1 MDIKIIPKKLKGRLD
16 ALPSKSHAH
25 RVLIAQKLARM
36 QSAAGTAAANAGSS
50 PCQVNM
56 NDGHHCHAAD
66 CVHTEAA
73 SADNAHGSEIP
84 TFSKDIEATKSCLA
98 QLDCASPRLNC
109 IESGSTM
116 RFMLPVVMALRDE
129 AVFIGTGKLPSR
141 PISPLKEEMERNG
154 CTFSPGTGISANSR
168 SCCETD
174 MHTVPGSS
182 GTPAADTA
190 DIPDGF
196 SEICTIRG
204 RLQPGTY
211 RLAGNVSSQFITGLL
226 FALPLLDGDSTLELT
241 TSLES
246 AGYVDLTLD
255 VLRDFGI
262 MIDERRS
269 PEGFNIYVI
278 NGSQRYTEPAAVT
291 VQGDWSNA
299 AFWLACG
306 ALGGDVTLDGVDLTS
321 SQRDKEFADILMQ
334 MGAHLEVST
343 GGASAD
349 HEVSKT
355 PDTVLCSASPA
366 ATGYTSAAGTSAAGG
381 HSSIRCSGDRLC
393 AVDIDA
399 AQIPDLVPVLATV
412 MALADGASEI
422 THAERLRI
430 KESDR
435 IFTVHDFLSKLG
447 ADITDEGSGLS
458 VRGKRTLPGG
468 EVCGHNDH
476 RIVMAAAVA
485 SCGCTGPVIIRGA
498 EAVNKSYPD
507 FFRDFAALG
516 GEVYEL

>member
-1 MDIKIIPKKLKGRLD
+1 MDIKIIPRKLKGRLD

-36 QSAAGTAAANAGSS
+36 QNGEAAN
-50 PCQVNM
+50 
-56 NDGHHCHAAD
+56 
-66 CVHTEAA
+66 
-73 SADNAHGSEIP
+73 ADNAHGSEIP
-84 TFSKDIEATKSCLA
+84 TFSKDIEATKNCLA
-98 QLDCASPRLNC
+98 QLDSGSPRLNC

-116 RFMLPVVMALRDE
+116 RFMLPVAMALRDE

-141 PISPLKEEMERNG
+141 PISPLREEMERNG
-154 CTFSPGTGISANSR
+154 CTFST
-168 SCCETD
+168 
-174 MHTVPGSS
+174 
-182 GTPAADTA
+182 GTPAADA
-190 DIPDGF
+190 DGIPNGF

-241 TSLES
+241 TALES

-262 MIDERRS
+262 MIDEKRS
-269 PEGFNIYVI
+269 PEGFNTYVI
-278 NGSQRYTEPAAVT
+278 NGNQRYTEPADVT

-306 ALGGDVTLDGVDLTS
+306 ALGGDVTLDGVDMTS

-334 MGAHLEVST
+334 MGAHLEVSSC
-343 GGASAD
+343 G
-349 HEVSKT
+349 
-355 PDTVLCSASPA
+355 
-366 ATGYTSAAGTSAAGG
+366 TSAAGTAATGG
-381 HSSIRCSGDRLC
+381 LSSIRCTGSRLS
-393 AVDIDA
+393 ATDIDV

-458 VRGKRTLPGG
+458 VRGKRTLSGG

-516 GEVYEL
+516 GEVCEL

>member
-1 MDIKIIPKKLKGRLD
+1 MDIKIIPRKLKGRLD

-36 QSAAGTAAANAGSS
+36 QNGEAAN
-50 PCQVNM
+50 
-56 NDGHHCHAAD
+56 
-66 CVHTEAA
+66 
-73 SADNAHGSEIP
+73 ADNAHGSGIP
-84 TFSKDIEATKSCLA
+84 TFSKDIEATKNCLA
-98 QLDCASPRLNC
+98 QLDSGSPRLNC

-116 RFMLPVVMALRDE
+116 RFMLPVAMALRDE

-141 PISPLKEEMERNG
+141 PISPLREEMERNG
-154 CTFSPGTGISANSR
+154 CTVSP
-168 SCCETD
+168 
-174 MHTVPGSS
+174 
-182 GTPAADTA
+182 GTPAADAA

-241 TSLES
+241 TALES

-262 MIDERRS
+262 MIDEKRS
-269 PEGFNIYVI
+269 PEGFNTYVI
-278 NGSQRYTEPAAVT
+278 NGNQRYTEPADVT

-306 ALGGDVTLDGVDLTS
+306 ALGGDVTLDGVDMTS

-334 MGAHLEVST
+334 MGAHLEVSSCGTSMDSTSAT
-343 GGASAD
+343 GG
-349 HEVSKT
+349 
-355 PDTVLCSASPA
+355 L
-366 ATGYTSAAGTSAAGG
+366 
-381 HSSIRCSGDRLC
+381 SSIRCTGNGLS
-393 AVDIDA
+393 AADIDV

-458 VRGKRTLPGG
+458 VRGKRTLSGG

-516 GEVYEL
+516 GEVCEL

>member
-1 MDIKIIPKKLKGRLD
+1 MDIKIIPRKLKGRLD

-36 QSAAGTAAANAGSS
+36 QSAADAEALNADGS
-50 PCQVNM
+50 P
-56 NDGHHCHAAD
+56 
-66 CVHTEAA
+66 
-73 SADNAHGSEIP
+73 GSEIP
-84 TFSKDIEATKSCLA
+84 TFSKDIEATKNCLA
-98 QLDCASPRLNC
+98 QLDSGSPRLNC

-116 RFMLPVVMALRDE
+116 RFMLPVAMALRDE

-141 PISPLKEEMERNG
+141 PISPLREEMERNG
-154 CTFSPGTGISANSR
+154 CTFSPGT
-168 SCCETD
+168 
-174 MHTVPGSS
+174 
-182 GTPAADTA
+182 PAADAT

-241 TSLES
+241 TALES

-262 MIDERRS
+262 MIDEKRS
-269 PEGFNIYVI
+269 PEGFNTYVI
-278 NGSQRYTEPAAVT
+278 NGSQRYTEPADVT

-306 ALGGDVTLDGVDLTS
+306 ALGGDVTLDGVDMTS

-334 MGAHLEVST
+334 MGAHLEVSSCGTSMDSTSAT
-343 GGASAD
+343 GG
-349 HEVSKT
+349 
-355 PDTVLCSASPA
+355 L
-366 ATGYTSAAGTSAAGG
+366 
-381 HSSIRCSGDRLC
+381 SSIRCTGNGLG
-393 AVDIDA
+393 AADIDV

-412 MALADGASEI
+412 MALADGTSEI

-458 VRGKRTLPGG
+458 VRGKRTLSGG

-516 GEVYEL
+516 GEVCEL

>member
-1 MDIKIIPKKLKGRLD
+1 MDIKIIPRKLKGRLD

-36 QSAAGTAAANAGSS
+36 QNGEAAN
-50 PCQVNM
+50 
-56 NDGHHCHAAD
+56 
-66 CVHTEAA
+66 
-73 SADNAHGSEIP
+73 ADNAHGSEIP
-84 TFSKDIEATKSCLA
+84 TFSKDIEATKNCLA
-98 QLDCASPRLNC
+98 QLDSGSPRLNC

-116 RFMLPVVMALRDE
+116 RFMLPVAMALRDE

-141 PISPLKEEMERNG
+141 PISPLREEMERNG
-154 CTFSPGTGISANSR
+154 CTFST
-168 SCCETD
+168 
-174 MHTVPGSS
+174 
-182 GTPAADTA
+182 GTPAADA
-190 DIPDGF
+190 DGIPNGF

-204 RLQPGTY
+204 RLQPGAY

-241 TSLES
+241 TALES

-262 MIDERRS
+262 MIDEKRS
-269 PEGFNIYVI
+269 PEGFNTYVI
-278 NGSQRYTEPAAVT
+278 NGNQRYTEPADVT

-306 ALGGDVTLDGVDLTS
+306 ALGGDVTLDGVDMTS

-334 MGAHLEVST
+334 MGAHLEVSSCGTSMDSTSAT
-343 GGASAD
+343 GG
-349 HEVSKT
+349 
-355 PDTVLCSASPA
+355 L
-366 ATGYTSAAGTSAAGG
+366 
-381 HSSIRCSGDRLC
+381 SSIRCTGNGLS
-393 AVDIDA
+393 AADIDV

-458 VRGKRTLPGG
+458 VRGKRTLSGG

-516 GEVYEL
+516 GEVCEL

>member
-1 MDIKIIPKKLKGRLD
+1 MDIKIIPRKLKGRLD

-36 QSAAGTAAANAGSS
+36 QNGEAAN
-50 PCQVNM
+50 
-56 NDGHHCHAAD
+56 
-66 CVHTEAA
+66 
-73 SADNAHGSEIP
+73 ADNAHGSEIP
-84 TFSKDIEATKSCLA
+84 TFSKDIEATKNCLA
-98 QLDCASPRLNC
+98 QLDSGSPRLNC

-116 RFMLPVVMALRDE
+116 RFMLPVAMALRDE

-141 PISPLKEEMERNG
+141 PISPLREEMERNG
-154 CTFSPGTGISANSR
+154 CTFST
-168 SCCETD
+168 
-174 MHTVPGSS
+174 
-182 GTPAADTA
+182 GTPAADA
-190 DIPDGF
+190 DGIPNGF

-204 RLQPGTY
+204 RLQPGAY

-241 TSLES
+241 TALES

-262 MIDERRS
+262 MIDEKRS
-269 PEGFNIYVI
+269 PEGFNTYVI
-278 NGSQRYTEPAAVT
+278 NGNQRYTEPADVT

-306 ALGGDVTLDGVDLTS
+306 ALGGDVTLDGVDMTS

-334 MGAHLEVST
+334 MGAHLEVSSCGTSMDSTSAT
-343 GGASAD
+343 GG
-349 HEVSKT
+349 
-355 PDTVLCSASPA
+355 L
-366 ATGYTSAAGTSAAGG
+366 
-381 HSSIRCSGDRLC
+381 SSIRCTGNGLS
-393 AVDIDA
+393 AADIDV

-458 VRGKRTLPGG
+458 VRGKRTLSGG

-485 SCGCTGPVIIRGA
+485 SCGCTGPIIIRGA

-516 GEVYEL
+516 GEVCEL

>member
-1 MDIKIIPKKLKGRLD
+1 MDIKIIPRKLKGRLD

-36 QSAAGTAAANAGSS
+36 QSAADAEALNADGS
-50 PCQVNM
+50 P
-56 NDGHHCHAAD
+56 
-66 CVHTEAA
+66 
-73 SADNAHGSEIP
+73 GSEIP
-84 TFSKDIEATKSCLA
+84 TFSKDIEATKNCLA
-98 QLDCASPRLNC
+98 QLDSGSPRLNC

-116 RFMLPVVMALRDE
+116 RFMLPVAMALRDE
-129 AVFIGTGKLPSR
+129 AVFIGAGKLPSR
-141 PISPLKEEMERNG
+141 PISPLREEMERNG
-154 CTFSPGTGISANSR
+154 CTFST
-168 SCCETD
+168 
-174 MHTVPGSS
+174 
-182 GTPAADTA
+182 GTPAADA
-190 DIPDGF
+190 GGIPNGF

-204 RLQPGTY
+204 RLQPGAY

-241 TSLES
+241 TALES

-262 MIDERRS
+262 MIDEKRS

-278 NGSQRYTEPAAVT
+278 NGSQRYTEPADIA

-306 ALGGDVTLDGVDLTS
+306 ALGGDVTLDGVDMTS
-321 SQRDKEFADILMQ
+321 SQRDKEFTDILMH
-334 MGAHLEVST
+334 MGAHLEVSSCGTSMDSTSAT
-343 GGASAD
+343 GG
-349 HEVSKT
+349 
-355 PDTVLCSASPA
+355 L
-366 ATGYTSAAGTSAAGG
+366 
-381 HSSIRCSGDRLC
+381 SSIRCTGNGLS
-393 AVDIDA
+393 AADIDV

-412 MALADGASEI
+412 MALADGTSEI

-458 VRGKRTLPGG
+458 VRGKRTLSGG

-516 GEVYEL
+516 GEVCEL

>member
-1 MDIKIIPKKLKGRLD
+1 MDIKIIPRKLKGRLD

-36 QSAAGTAAANAGSS
+36 QSAADAEALNADGS
-50 PCQVNM
+50 P
-56 NDGHHCHAAD
+56 
-66 CVHTEAA
+66 
-73 SADNAHGSEIP
+73 GSEIP
-84 TFSKDIEATKSCLA
+84 TFSKDIEATKNCLA
-98 QLDCASPRLNC
+98 QLDSGSPRLNC

-116 RFMLPVVMALRDE
+116 RFMLPVAMALRDE

-154 CTFSPGTGISANSR
+154 CTFSPGT
-168 SCCETD
+168 
-174 MHTVPGSS
+174 
-182 GTPAADTA
+182 PAADAA
-190 DIPDGF
+190 DIPNGF

-241 TSLES
+241 TALES

-278 NGSQRYTEPAAVT
+278 NGSQRYTEPADVT

-306 ALGGDVTLDGVDLTS
+306 ALGGDVTLDGVDMTS

-334 MGAHLEVST
+334 MGAHLEVSSCGTSMDSTSAT
-343 GGASAD
+343 GG
-349 HEVSKT
+349 
-355 PDTVLCSASPA
+355 L
-366 ATGYTSAAGTSAAGG
+366 
-381 HSSIRCSGDRLC
+381 SSIRCTGNGLS
-393 AVDIDA
+393 AADIDV

-412 MALADGASEI
+412 MALADGTSEI

-458 VRGKRTLPGG
+458 VRGKRTLSGG
-468 EVCGHNDH
+468 EVYGHNDH

-516 GEVYEL
+516 GEVCEL

>member
-1 MDIKIIPKKLKGRLD
+1 MDIKIIPRKLKGRLD

-36 QSAAGTAAANAGSS
+36 QSAADAEALNADGS
-50 PCQVNM
+50 P
-56 NDGHHCHAAD
+56 
-66 CVHTEAA
+66 
-73 SADNAHGSEIP
+73 GSEIP
-84 TFSKDIEATKSCLA
+84 TFSKDIEATKNCLA
-98 QLDCASPRLNC
+98 QLDSGSPRLNC

-116 RFMLPVVMALRDE
+116 RFMLPVAMALRDE
-129 AVFIGTGKLPSR
+129 AVFIGAGKLPSR
-141 PISPLKEEMERNG
+141 PISPLREEMERNG
-154 CTFSPGTGISANSR
+154 CTFSPGT
-168 SCCETD
+168 
-174 MHTVPGSS
+174 
-182 GTPAADTA
+182 PAADAA

-241 TSLES
+241 TALES

-262 MIDERRS
+262 MIDEKRS

-278 NGSQRYTEPAAVT
+278 NGSQRYTEPADVT

-306 ALGGDVTLDGVDLTS
+306 ALGGDVTLDGVDMTS

-334 MGAHLEVST
+334 MGAHLEVSSCGTSMDSTSAT
-343 GGASAD
+343 GG
-349 HEVSKT
+349 
-355 PDTVLCSASPA
+355 L
-366 ATGYTSAAGTSAAGG
+366 
-381 HSSIRCSGDRLC
+381 SSIRCTGNGLS
-393 AVDIDA
+393 AADIDV

-458 VRGKRTLPGG
+458 VRGKRTLSGG

-516 GEVYEL
+516 GEVCEL

>member
-36 QSAAGTAAANAGSS
+36 QNGEAAN
-50 PCQVNM
+50 
-56 NDGHHCHAAD
+56 
-66 CVHTEAA
+66 
-73 SADNAHGSEIP
+73 ADNAHGSEIP
-84 TFSKDIEATKSCLA
+84 TFSKDIEATKNCLA
-98 QLDCASPRLNC
+98 QLDSGSPRLNC

-116 RFMLPVVMALRDE
+116 RFMLPVAMALRDE
-129 AVFIGTGKLPSR
+129 AVFIGAGKLPSR
-141 PISPLKEEMERNG
+141 PISPLREEMERNG
-154 CTFSPGTGISANSR
+154 CTFST
-168 SCCETD
+168 
-174 MHTVPGSS
+174 
-182 GTPAADTA
+182 GTPAADA
-190 DIPDGF
+190 DGIPNGF

-204 RLQPGTY
+204 RLQPGAY

-241 TSLES
+241 TALES

-262 MIDERRS
+262 MIDEKRS
-269 PEGFNIYVI
+269 PEGFNTYVI
-278 NGSQRYTEPAAVT
+278 NGSQRYTEPADVT

-306 ALGGDVTLDGVDLTS
+306 ALGGDVTLDGVDMTS

-334 MGAHLEVST
+334 MGAHLEVSSCGT
-343 GGASAD
+343 SMD
-349 HEVSKT
+349 ST
-355 PDTVLCSASPA
+355 S
-366 ATGYTSAAGTSAAGG
+366 ATGVL
-381 HSSIRCSGDRLC
+381 SSIRCTGNGLSS
-393 AVDIDA
+393 ADIDV

-458 VRGKRTLPGG
+458 VRGKRTLSGG

-516 GEVYEL
+516 GEVCEL

>member
-1 MDIKIIPKKLKGRLD
+1 MDIKIIPRKLKGRLD

-36 QSAAGTAAANAGSS
+36 QNGEAAN
-50 PCQVNM
+50 
-56 NDGHHCHAAD
+56 
-66 CVHTEAA
+66 
-73 SADNAHGSEIP
+73 ADNAHGSEIP
-84 TFSKDIEATKSCLA
+84 TFSKDIEATKNCLA
-98 QLDCASPRLNC
+98 QLDSGSPRLNC

-116 RFMLPVVMALRDE
+116 RFMLPVAMALRDE

-141 PISPLKEEMERNG
+141 PISPLREEMERNG
-154 CTFSPGTGISANSR
+154 CTFSPGT
-168 SCCETD
+168 
-174 MHTVPGSS
+174 
-182 GTPAADTA
+182 PAADAA

-241 TSLES
+241 TALES

-262 MIDERRS
+262 MIDEKRS
-269 PEGFNIYVI
+269 PEGFNTYVI
-278 NGSQRYTEPAAVT
+278 NGNQRYTEPADVT

-306 ALGGDVTLDGVDLTS
+306 ALGGDVTLDGVDMTS
-321 SQRDKEFADILMQ
+321 SHRDKEFADILMQ
-334 MGAHLEVST
+334 MGAHLEVSSCGTSMDSTSAT
-343 GGASAD
+343 GG
-349 HEVSKT
+349 
-355 PDTVLCSASPA
+355 L
-366 ATGYTSAAGTSAAGG
+366 
-381 HSSIRCSGDRLC
+381 SSIRCTGNGLS
-393 AVDIDA
+393 AADIDV

-458 VRGKRTLPGG
+458 VRGKRTLSGG

-516 GEVYEL
+516 GEVCEL

>member
-1 MDIKIIPKKLKGRLD
+1 MDIKIIPRKLKGRLD

-36 QSAAGTAAANAGSS
+36 QNGEAAN
-50 PCQVNM
+50 
-56 NDGHHCHAAD
+56 
-66 CVHTEAA
+66 
-73 SADNAHGSEIP
+73 ADNAHGSEIP
-84 TFSKDIEATKSCLA
+84 TFSKDIEATKNCLA
-98 QLDCASPRLNC
+98 QLDSGSPRLNC

-116 RFMLPVVMALRDE
+116 RFMLPVAMALRDE

-141 PISPLKEEMERNG
+141 PISPLREEMERNG
-154 CTFSPGTGISANSR
+154 CTFST
-168 SCCETD
+168 
-174 MHTVPGSS
+174 
-182 GTPAADTA
+182 GTPAADA
-190 DIPDGF
+190 DDIPNGF

-204 RLQPGTY
+204 RLQPGAY

-241 TSLES
+241 TALES

-262 MIDERRS
+262 MIDEKRS
-269 PEGFNIYVI
+269 PEGFNTYVI
-278 NGSQRYTEPAAVT
+278 NGNQRYTEPADVT

-306 ALGGDVTLDGVDLTS
+306 ALGGDVTLDGVDMTS

-334 MGAHLEVST
+334 MGAHLEVSSCGTSMDSTSAT
-343 GGASAD
+343 GG
-349 HEVSKT
+349 
-355 PDTVLCSASPA
+355 L
-366 ATGYTSAAGTSAAGG
+366 
-381 HSSIRCSGDRLC
+381 SSIRCTGNGLS
-393 AVDIDA
+393 AADIDV

-458 VRGKRTLPGG
+458 VRGKRTLSGG

-485 SCGCTGPVIIRGA
+485 SCGCTGPVIIRGT

-516 GEVYEL
+516 GEVCEL

>member
-1 MDIKIIPKKLKGRLD
+1 MDIKIIPRKLKGRLD

-36 QSAAGTAAANAGSS
+36 QNGEAAN
-50 PCQVNM
+50 
-56 NDGHHCHAAD
+56 
-66 CVHTEAA
+66 
-73 SADNAHGSEIP
+73 ADNAHGSEIP
-84 TFSKDIEATKSCLA
+84 TFSKDIEATKNCLA
-98 QLDCASPRLNC
+98 QLDSGSPRLNC

-116 RFMLPVVMALRDE
+116 RFMLPVAMALRDE
-129 AVFIGTGKLPSR
+129 AVFIGAGKLPSR
-141 PISPLKEEMERNG
+141 PISPLREEMERNG
-154 CTFSPGTGISANSR
+154 CTFST
-168 SCCETD
+168 
-174 MHTVPGSS
+174 
-182 GTPAADTA
+182 GTPAADA
-190 DIPDGF
+190 DGIPNGF

-204 RLQPGTY
+204 RLQPGAY

-241 TSLES
+241 TALES

-262 MIDERRS
+262 MIDEKRS
-269 PEGFNIYVI
+269 PEGFNTYVI
-278 NGSQRYTEPAAVT
+278 NGSQRYTEPADVT

-306 ALGGDVTLDGVDLTS
+306 ALGGDVTLDGVDMTS

-334 MGAHLEVST
+334 MGAHLEVSSCGTSMDSTSAT
-343 GGASAD
+343 GG
-349 HEVSKT
+349 
-355 PDTVLCSASPA
+355 L
-366 ATGYTSAAGTSAAGG
+366 
-381 HSSIRCSGDRLC
+381 SSIRCTGNGLS
-393 AVDIDA
+393 AADIDV

-458 VRGKRTLPGG
+458 VRGKRTLSGG

-485 SCGCTGPVIIRGA
+485 SCGCTGPLIIRGA

-516 GEVYEL
+516 GEVCEL

>member
-1 MDIKIIPKKLKGRLD
+1 MDIKIIPRKLKGRLD

-36 QSAAGTAAANAGSS
+36 QNGEAAN
-50 PCQVNM
+50 
-56 NDGHHCHAAD
+56 
-66 CVHTEAA
+66 
-73 SADNAHGSEIP
+73 ADNAHGSGIP
-84 TFSKDIEATKSCLA
+84 TFSKDIEATKNCLA
-98 QLDCASPRLNC
+98 QLDSGSPRLNC

-116 RFMLPVVMALRDE
+116 RFMLPVAMALRDE

-141 PISPLKEEMERNG
+141 PISPLREEMERNG
-154 CTFSPGTGISANSR
+154 CTFSPGT
-168 SCCETD
+168 
-174 MHTVPGSS
+174 
-182 GTPAADTA
+182 PAADAA

-241 TSLES
+241 TALES

-262 MIDERRS
+262 MIDEKRS
-269 PEGFNIYVI
+269 PEGFNTYVI
-278 NGSQRYTEPAAVT
+278 NGNQRYTEPADVT

-306 ALGGDVTLDGVDLTS
+306 ALGGDVTLDGVDMTS

-334 MGAHLEVST
+334 MGAHLEVSSCGTSMDSTSAT
-343 GGASAD
+343 GG
-349 HEVSKT
+349 
-355 PDTVLCSASPA
+355 L
-366 ATGYTSAAGTSAAGG
+366 
-381 HSSIRCSGDRLC
+381 SSIRCTGNGLS
-393 AVDIDA
+393 AADIDV

-458 VRGKRTLPGG
+458 VIGKRTLSGG

-516 GEVYEL
+516 GEVCEL

>member
-1 MDIKIIPKKLKGRLD
+1 MDIKIIPRKLKGRLD

-36 QSAAGTAAANAGSS
+36 QNGEAAN
-50 PCQVNM
+50 
-56 NDGHHCHAAD
+56 
-66 CVHTEAA
+66 
-73 SADNAHGSEIP
+73 ADNAHGSEIP
-84 TFSKDIEATKSCLA
+84 TFSKDIEATKNCLA
-98 QLDCASPRLNC
+98 QLDSGSPRLNC

-116 RFMLPVVMALRDE
+116 RFMLPVAMALRDE
-129 AVFIGTGKLPSR
+129 AIFIGAGKLPSR
-141 PISPLKEEMERNG
+141 PISPLREEMERNG
-154 CTFSPGTGISANSR
+154 CTFST
-168 SCCETD
+168 
-174 MHTVPGSS
+174 
-182 GTPAADTA
+182 GTPAADA
-190 DIPDGF
+190 DGIPNGF

-241 TSLES
+241 TALES

-262 MIDERRS
+262 MIDEKRS
-269 PEGFNIYVI
+269 PEGFNTYVI
-278 NGSQRYTEPAAVT
+278 NGNQRYTEPADVT

-306 ALGGDVTLDGVDLTS
+306 ALGGDVTLDGVDMTS

-334 MGAHLEVST
+334 MGAHLEVSSCGTSMDSTSAT
-343 GGASAD
+343 GG
-349 HEVSKT
+349 
-355 PDTVLCSASPA
+355 L
-366 ATGYTSAAGTSAAGG
+366 
-381 HSSIRCSGDRLC
+381 SSIRCTGNGLS
-393 AVDIDA
+393 AADIDV

-458 VRGKRTLPGG
+458 VRGKRTLSGG

-516 GEVYEL
+516 GEVCEL

>member
-36 QSAAGTAAANAGSS
+36 QNGEAAN
-50 PCQVNM
+50 
-56 NDGHHCHAAD
+56 
-66 CVHTEAA
+66 
-73 SADNAHGSEIP
+73 ADNAHGSEIP
-84 TFSKDIEATKSCLA
+84 TFSKDIEATKNCLA
-98 QLDCASPRLNC
+98 QLDSGSPRLNC

-116 RFMLPVVMALRDE
+116 RFMLPVAMALRDE
-129 AVFIGTGKLPSR
+129 AVFIGAGKLPSR
-141 PISPLKEEMERNG
+141 PISPLREEMERNG
-154 CTFSPGTGISANSR
+154 CTFST
-168 SCCETD
+168 
-174 MHTVPGSS
+174 
-182 GTPAADTA
+182 GTPAADA
-190 DIPDGF
+190 DGIPNGF

-204 RLQPGTY
+204 RLQPGAY

-241 TSLES
+241 TALES

-262 MIDERRS
+262 MIDEKRS
-269 PEGFNIYVI
+269 PEGFNTYVI
-278 NGSQRYTEPAAVT
+278 NGNQRYTEPADVT

-306 ALGGDVTLDGVDLTS
+306 ALSGDVTLDGVDMTS

-334 MGAHLEVST
+334 MGAHLEVSSCGTSMDSTSAT
-343 GGASAD
+343 GG
-349 HEVSKT
+349 
-355 PDTVLCSASPA
+355 L
-366 ATGYTSAAGTSAAGG
+366 
-381 HSSIRCSGDRLC
+381 SSIRCTGNGLS
-393 AVDIDA
+393 AADIDV

-458 VRGKRTLPGG
+458 VRGKRTLSGG

-516 GEVYEL
+516 GEVCEL

>member
-36 QSAAGTAAANAGSS
+36 QNGEAAN
-50 PCQVNM
+50 
-56 NDGHHCHAAD
+56 
-66 CVHTEAA
+66 
-73 SADNAHGSEIP
+73 ADNAHGSEIP
-84 TFSKDIEATKSCLA
+84 TFSKDIEATKNCLA
-98 QLDCASPRLNC
+98 QLDSGSPRLNC

-116 RFMLPVVMALRDE
+116 RFMLPVAMALRDE

-141 PISPLKEEMERNG
+141 PISPLREEMERNG
-154 CTFSPGTGISANSR
+154 CTFSPR
-168 SCCETD
+168 
-174 MHTVPGSS
+174 
-182 GTPAADTA
+182 TPAADTA

-241 TSLES
+241 TALES

-262 MIDERRS
+262 MIDEKRS
-269 PEGFNIYVI
+269 PEGFNTYVI
-278 NGSQRYTEPAAVT
+278 NGNQRYTEPADVT

-306 ALGGDVTLDGVDLTS
+306 ALGGDVTLDGVDMTS

-334 MGAHLEVST
+334 MGAHLEVSSCGTSMDSTSAT
-343 GGASAD
+343 GG
-349 HEVSKT
+349 
-355 PDTVLCSASPA
+355 L
-366 ATGYTSAAGTSAAGG
+366 
-381 HSSIRCSGDRLC
+381 SSIRCTGNGLS
-393 AVDIDA
+393 AADIDV

-458 VRGKRTLPGG
+458 VRGKRTLSGG
-468 EVCGHNDH
+468 EVYGHNDH

-516 GEVYEL
+516 GEVCEL

>member
-1 MDIKIIPKKLKGRLD
+1 MDIKIIPRKLKGRLD

-25 RVLIAQKLARM
+25 RVLIAQKLARL
-36 QSAAGTAAANAGSS
+36 QSTAGAEAANACGS
-50 PCQVNM
+50 PGQIGTNG
-56 NDGHHCHAAD
+56 GHPD
-66 CVHTEAA
+66 HTT
-73 SADNAHGSEIP
+73 SSEIP
-84 TFSKDIEATKSCLA
+84 TFSKDIEATKNCLA
-98 QLDCASPRLNC
+98 QLDSELPILNC

-116 RFMLPVVMALRDE
+116 RFMLPVAMALRDE

-154 CTFSPGTGISANSR
+154 CTFSTGTQ
-168 SCCETD
+168 
-174 MHTVPGSS
+174 
-182 GTPAADTA
+182 AAATA
-190 DIPDGF
+190 TAGIPDGF

-211 RLAGNVSSQFITGLL
+211 RLAGNISSQFITGLL

-241 TSLES
+241 TALES

-262 MIDERRS
+262 IIDERRS
-269 PEGFNIYVI
+269 PKGFNIYAI
-278 NGSQRYTEPAAVT
+278 HGNQRYTEPAKVT

-306 ALGGDVTLDGVDLTS
+306 ALGGDVTLDGVDMAS

-334 MGAHLEVST
+334 MGAHLEVSSCGMAT
-343 GGASAD
+343 D
-349 HEVSKT
+349 HGDFGT
-355 PDTVLCSASPA
+355 PSTVICSGSPA
-366 ATGYTSAAGTSAAGG
+366 ASDGMSTSGG
-381 HSSIRCSGDRLC
+381 LSSIRCTGDGLI
-393 AVDIDA
+393 AADIDV

-458 VRGKRTLPGG
+458 VIGKRTLSGG
-468 EVCGHNDH
+468 EVYGHNDH

-485 SCGCTGPVIIRGA
+485 SCGCAGPVIIRGA

-516 GEVYEL
+516 GEVHEL

>member
-1 MDIKIIPKKLKGRLD
+1 MDIKIIPRKLKGRLD

-36 QSAAGTAAANAGSS
+36 QNGEAAN
-50 PCQVNM
+50 
-56 NDGHHCHAAD
+56 
-66 CVHTEAA
+66 
-73 SADNAHGSEIP
+73 ADNAHGSEIP
-84 TFSKDIEATKSCLA
+84 TFSKDIEATKNCLA
-98 QLDCASPRLNC
+98 QLDSGSPRLNC

-116 RFMLPVVMALRDE
+116 RFMLPVAMALRDE

-141 PISPLKEEMERNG
+141 PISPLREEMERNG
-154 CTFSPGTGISANSR
+154 CTFST
-168 SCCETD
+168 
-174 MHTVPGSS
+174 
-182 GTPAADTA
+182 GTPAADA
-190 DIPDGF
+190 DGIPNGF

-241 TSLES
+241 TALES

-278 NGSQRYTEPAAVT
+278 NGSQRYTEPADIA

-306 ALGGDVTLDGVDLTS
+306 ALGGDVTLDGVDMTS

-334 MGAHLEVST
+334 MGAHLEVSSCGTSMDSTSAT
-343 GGASAD
+343 GG
-349 HEVSKT
+349 
-355 PDTVLCSASPA
+355 L
-366 ATGYTSAAGTSAAGG
+366 
-381 HSSIRCSGDRLC
+381 SSIRCTGNGLS
-393 AVDIDA
+393 AADIDV

-412 MALADGASEI
+412 MALADGTSEI

-458 VRGKRTLPGG
+458 VRGKRTLSGG

-516 GEVYEL
+516 GEVCEL

>member
-1 MDIKIIPKKLKGRLD
+1 MDIKIIPRKLKGRLD

-36 QSAAGTAAANAGSS
+36 QNGEA
-50 PCQVNM
+50 VN
-56 NDGHHCHAAD
+56 
-66 CVHTEAA
+66 
-73 SADNAHGSEIP
+73 ADNAHGSEIP
-84 TFSKDIEATKSCLA
+84 TFSKDIEATKNCLA
-98 QLDCASPRLNC
+98 QLDSGSPRLNC

-116 RFMLPVVMALRDE
+116 RFMLPVAMALRDE

-141 PISPLKEEMERNG
+141 PISPLREEMERNG
-154 CTFSPGTGISANSR
+154 CTFST
-168 SCCETD
+168 
-174 MHTVPGSS
+174 
-182 GTPAADTA
+182 GTPAADA
-190 DIPDGF
+190 DGIPNGF

-204 RLQPGTY
+204 RLQPGAY

-241 TSLES
+241 TALES

-262 MIDERRS
+262 MIDEKRS
-269 PEGFNIYVI
+269 PEGFNTYVI
-278 NGSQRYTEPAAVT
+278 NGNQRYTEPADVT

-306 ALGGDVTLDGVDLTS
+306 ALGGDVTLDGVDMTS

-334 MGAHLEVST
+334 MGAHLEVSSCGTSMDSTSAT
-343 GGASAD
+343 GG
-349 HEVSKT
+349 
-355 PDTVLCSASPA
+355 L
-366 ATGYTSAAGTSAAGG
+366 
-381 HSSIRCSGDRLC
+381 SSIRCTGNGLS
-393 AVDIDA
+393 AADIDV

-412 MALADGASEI
+412 MALADGTSEI

-458 VRGKRTLPGG
+458 VRGKRTLSGG

-516 GEVYEL
+516 GEVCEL

>member
-1 MDIKIIPKKLKGRLD
+1 MDIKIIPRKLKGRLD

-36 QSAAGTAAANAGSS
+36 QNGEAAN
-50 PCQVNM
+50 
-56 NDGHHCHAAD
+56 
-66 CVHTEAA
+66 
-73 SADNAHGSEIP
+73 ADNAHGSEIP
-84 TFSKDIEATKSCLA
+84 TFSKDIEATKNCLA
-98 QLDCASPRLNC
+98 QLDSGSPRLNC

-116 RFMLPVVMALRDE
+116 RFMLPVAMALRDE

-154 CTFSPGTGISANSR
+154 CTFSPGT
-168 SCCETD
+168 
-174 MHTVPGSS
+174 
-182 GTPAADTA
+182 PAADAA
-190 DIPDGF
+190 DIPNGF

-241 TSLES
+241 TALES

-278 NGSQRYTEPAAVT
+278 NGSQRYTEPADVT

-306 ALGGDVTLDGVDLTS
+306 ALGGDVTLDGVDMTS

-334 MGAHLEVST
+334 MGAHLEVSSCGTSMDSTSAT
-343 GGASAD
+343 GG
-349 HEVSKT
+349 
-355 PDTVLCSASPA
+355 L
-366 ATGYTSAAGTSAAGG
+366 
-381 HSSIRCSGDRLC
+381 SSIRCTGNGLS
-393 AVDIDA
+393 AADIDV

-412 MALADGASEI
+412 MALADGTSEI

-458 VRGKRTLPGG
+458 VRGKRTLSGG

-516 GEVYEL
+516 GEVCEL

>member
-1 MDIKIIPKKLKGRLD
+1 MDIKIIPRKLKGRLD

-36 QSAAGTAAANAGSS
+36 QSAADAEALNADGS
-50 PCQVNM
+50 P
-56 NDGHHCHAAD
+56 
-66 CVHTEAA
+66 
-73 SADNAHGSEIP
+73 GSEIP
-84 TFSKDIEATKSCLA
+84 TFSKDIEATKNCLA
-98 QLDCASPRLNC
+98 QLDSGSPRLNC

-116 RFMLPVVMALRDE
+116 RFMLPVAMALRDE

-141 PISPLKEEMERNG
+141 PISPLREEMERNG
-154 CTFSPGTGISANSR
+154 CTFSPGTP
-168 SCCETD
+168 E
-174 MHTVPGSS
+174 
-182 GTPAADTA
+182 ADAA

-241 TSLES
+241 TALES

-278 NGSQRYTEPAAVT
+278 NGSQRYTEPADVT

-306 ALGGDVTLDGVDLTS
+306 ALGGDVTLDGMDMTS

-334 MGAHLEVST
+334 MGAHLEVSSCGTSMDSTSAT
-343 GGASAD
+343 GG
-349 HEVSKT
+349 
-355 PDTVLCSASPA
+355 L
-366 ATGYTSAAGTSAAGG
+366 
-381 HSSIRCSGDRLC
+381 SSIRCTGNGLS
-393 AVDIDA
+393 AADIDV

-412 MALADGASEI
+412 MALADGTSEI

-458 VRGKRTLPGG
+458 VRGKRTLSGG

-516 GEVYEL
+516 GEVCEL

>member
-1 MDIKIIPKKLKGRLD
+1 MDIKIIPRKLKGRLD

-36 QSAAGTAAANAGSS
+36 QNGEAAN
-50 PCQVNM
+50 
-56 NDGHHCHAAD
+56 
-66 CVHTEAA
+66 
-73 SADNAHGSEIP
+73 ADNAHGSEIP
-84 TFSKDIEATKSCLA
+84 TFSKDIEATKNCLA
-98 QLDCASPRLNC
+98 QLDSGSPRLNC

-116 RFMLPVVMALRDE
+116 RFMLPVAMALRDE
-129 AVFIGTGKLPSR
+129 AVFIGAGKLPSR
-141 PISPLKEEMERNG
+141 PISPLREEMERNG
-154 CTFSPGTGISANSR
+154 CTFSPGT
-168 SCCETD
+168 
-174 MHTVPGSS
+174 
-182 GTPAADTA
+182 PAADAA

-241 TSLES
+241 TALES

-262 MIDERRS
+262 MIDKKRS

-278 NGSQRYTEPAAVT
+278 NGSQRYTEPADVT

-306 ALGGDVTLDGVDLTS
+306 ALGGDVTLDGVDMTS

-334 MGAHLEVST
+334 MGAHLEVSSCGTSMDSTSAT
-343 GGASAD
+343 GG
-349 HEVSKT
+349 
-355 PDTVLCSASPA
+355 L
-366 ATGYTSAAGTSAAGG
+366 
-381 HSSIRCSGDRLC
+381 SSIRCTGNGPS
-393 AVDIDA
+393 AADIDV

-458 VRGKRTLPGG
+458 VRGKRTLSGG

-516 GEVYEL
+516 GEVCEL

>member
-1 MDIKIIPKKLKGRLD
+1 MDIKIIPRKLKGRLN

-36 QSAAGTAAANAGSS
+36 QNGEAANADGS
-50 PCQVNM
+50 P
-56 NDGHHCHAAD
+56 
-66 CVHTEAA
+66 
-73 SADNAHGSEIP
+73 GSEIP
-84 TFSKDIEATKSCLA
+84 TFSKDIEATKNCLA
-98 QLDCASPRLNC
+98 QLDSGSPRLNC

-116 RFMLPVVMALRDE
+116 RFMLPVAMALRDE
-129 AVFIGTGKLPSR
+129 AVFIGAGKLPSR
-141 PISPLKEEMERNG
+141 PISPLREEMERNG
-154 CTFSPGTGISANSR
+154 CTFST
-168 SCCETD
+168 
-174 MHTVPGSS
+174 
-182 GTPAADTA
+182 GTPAADA
-190 DIPDGF
+190 DGIPNGF

-204 RLQPGTY
+204 RLQPGAY

-241 TSLES
+241 TALES

-278 NGSQRYTEPAAVT
+278 NGSQRYTEPADIA

-306 ALGGDVTLDGVDLTS
+306 ALGGDVTLDGVDMTS

-334 MGAHLEVST
+334 MGAHLEVSSCGTSMDSTSAT
-343 GGASAD
+343 GG
-349 HEVSKT
+349 
-355 PDTVLCSASPA
+355 L
-366 ATGYTSAAGTSAAGG
+366 
-381 HSSIRCSGDRLC
+381 SSIRCTGNGLS
-393 AVDIDA
+393 AADIDV

-458 VRGKRTLPGG
+458 VRGKRTLSGG
-468 EVCGHNDH
+468 EVYGHNDH

-516 GEVYEL
+516 GEVCEL

>member
-1 MDIKIIPKKLKGRLD
+1 MDIKIIPRKLKGRLD

-36 QSAAGTAAANAGSS
+36 QNGEAAN
-50 PCQVNM
+50 
-56 NDGHHCHAAD
+56 
-66 CVHTEAA
+66 
-73 SADNAHGSEIP
+73 ADNAHGGEIP
-84 TFSKDIEATKSCLA
+84 TFSKDIEATKNCLA
-98 QLDCASPRLNC
+98 QLDSGSPRLNC

-116 RFMLPVVMALRDE
+116 RFMLPVAMALRDE

-141 PISPLKEEMERNG
+141 PISPLREEMERNG
-154 CTFSPGTGISANSR
+154 CTFSPGT
-168 SCCETD
+168 
-174 MHTVPGSS
+174 
-182 GTPAADTA
+182 PAAGAA

-241 TSLES
+241 TALES

-262 MIDERRS
+262 MIDKKRS

-278 NGSQRYTEPAAVT
+278 NGSQRYTEPADVT

-306 ALGGDVTLDGVDLTS
+306 ALGGDVTLDGVDMTS

-334 MGAHLEVST
+334 MGAHLEVSSCGTSMDSTSAT
-343 GGASAD
+343 GG
-349 HEVSKT
+349 
-355 PDTVLCSASPA
+355 L
-366 ATGYTSAAGTSAAGG
+366 
-381 HSSIRCSGDRLC
+381 SSIRCTGNGLS
-393 AVDIDA
+393 AADIDV

-458 VRGKRTLPGG
+458 VRGKRTLSGG

-516 GEVYEL
+516 GEVCEL

>member
-1 MDIKIIPKKLKGRLD
+1 MDIKIIPRKLKGRLD

-36 QSAAGTAAANAGSS
+36 QNGEAAN
-50 PCQVNM
+50 
-56 NDGHHCHAAD
+56 
-66 CVHTEAA
+66 
-73 SADNAHGSEIP
+73 ADNAHGSEIP
-84 TFSKDIEATKSCLA
+84 TFSKDIEATKNCLA
-98 QLDCASPRLNC
+98 QLDSGSPRLNC

-116 RFMLPVVMALRDE
+116 RFMLPVAMALRDE

-141 PISPLKEEMERNG
+141 PISPLREEMERNG
-154 CTFSPGTGISANSR
+154 CTFSPGT
-168 SCCETD
+168 
-174 MHTVPGSS
+174 
-182 GTPAADTA
+182 PAADAA

-226 FALPLLDGDSTLELT
+226 FALPLLHGDSTLELT
-241 TSLES
+241 TALES

-278 NGSQRYTEPAAVT
+278 HGSQRYTEPADIA

-306 ALGGDVTLDGVDLTS
+306 ALGGDVTLDGVDMTS

-334 MGAHLEVST
+334 MGAHLEVSSCGTSMDSTSAT
-343 GGASAD
+343 GG
-349 HEVSKT
+349 
-355 PDTVLCSASPA
+355 L
-366 ATGYTSAAGTSAAGG
+366 
-381 HSSIRCSGDRLC
+381 SSIRCTGNRLS
-393 AVDIDA
+393 AADIDV

-412 MALADGASEI
+412 MALADGTSEI

-458 VRGKRTLPGG
+458 VRGKRTLSGG

-516 GEVYEL
+516 GEVCEL